1 MDDNAANKFAKALTL
16 ANGMT
21 AAMVSSV
28 PPLEHV
34 RQSAGAII
42 RCAAFFSFFR
52 NLNDALP
59 P

>member
-21 AAMVSSV
+21 AATASSV
-28 PPLEHV
+28 PPLHRV

-42 RCAAFFSFFR
+42 HCAAFFLFSEI
-52 NLNDALP
+52 
-59 P
+59 